1 MTNVICFIFQ
11 RHGAELNKLL
21 NEMESQKELLHTYE
35 LTLEHKDSIVSNIT
49 NAIQKQVCSSSAKC
63 YFGVQI

>member
-1 MTNVICFIFQ
+1 MMHVICFIFQ

-49 NAIQKQVCSSSAKC
+49 NAIQKQVCSMSAKC